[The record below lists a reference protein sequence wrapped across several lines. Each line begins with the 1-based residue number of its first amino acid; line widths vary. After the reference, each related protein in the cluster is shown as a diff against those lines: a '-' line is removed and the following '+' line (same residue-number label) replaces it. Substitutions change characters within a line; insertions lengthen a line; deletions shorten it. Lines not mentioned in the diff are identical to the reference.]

1 MATAPSSRC
10 SVADALDP
18 DLLAPA
24 TLADPYPVL
33 ADLRERS
40 PVHWSARYR
49 AWLLTRYD
57 DCDAAHRDPRFSSNR
72 IAPVLRKLEAEGG
85 SDALIRT
92 LRVLA
97 GWMVFKDG
105 AEHRRLRALVN
116 RAFTPRA
123 VARMHETIERLTD
136 ELLDALEGRTEADL
150 VRELAFPLPAIVIA
164 EMLGVAPEDRNRF
177 KSWSEDVASLVFG
190 AVDDE
195 RRHERAKSGMAE
207 LVAYFHG
214 LIDAAEREPGEDL
227 LAHLVAVRSADGDA
241 LTRDELVAMC
251 TLLLFGG
258 HETTTNLL
266 SSGVLALLR
275 HPDQADRLRA
285 APALARCAVEELLRF
300 DGPARISA
308 RVVAEQLELRG
319 QTLHAGERVYL
330 VLAAAN
336 RDPERFERPD
346 DLDLGRDPNPH
357 IGFGIGRHYCLGA
370 PLARLEGAIA
380 IPRVFARLRSLRL
393 DDDALAWQPTLLSR
407 SLRALPVRYER

>member
-1 MATAPSSRC
+1 M
-10 SVADALDP
+10 DP

-33 ADLRERS
+33 AELRERA
-40 PVHWSARYR
+40 PVHWSERYR

-57 DCDAAHRDPRFSSNR
+57 DCDAAHRDPRFSSDR
-72 IAPVLRKLEAEGG
+72 ITPVLRRLEAQGG
-85 SDALIRT
+85 SDALVRT

-105 AEHRRLRALVN
+105 TEHRRLRGLVT

-123 VARMHETIERLTD
+123 VASMRATVEGLAD
-136 ELLDALEGRTEADL
+136 ELIEALADDTEGDL
-150 VRELAFPLPAIVIA
+150 VRDLAFPLPAIVIA
-164 EMLGVAPEDRNRF
+164 EMLGVAPADRDRF
-177 KSWSEDVASLVFG
+177 KAWSEDVAALVFG
-190 AVDDE
+190 AADDAQ
-195 RRHERAKSGMAE
+195 RHERATSGMGQ
-207 LVAYFHG
+207 LVEYFHG
-214 LIDAAEREPGEDL
+214 LIDAAEREPREDL
-227 LAHLVAVRSADGDA
+227 LGHLVGVRTAEGDA

-266 SSGVLALLR
+266 SSGVLALVR
-275 HPDQADRLRA
+275 HPEQAARLRDD
-285 APALARCAVEELLRF
+285 PALAQGAVEELMRF

-308 RVVAEQLELRG
+308 RVVTEELELRG
-319 QTLHAGERVYL
+319 ATLRPGDRAYL

-346 DLDLGRDPNPH
+346 ELDLGRDPNPH

-370 PLARLEGAIA
+370 PLARLEAAIV
-380 IPRVFARLRSLRL
+380 IPRVLERLANLRL
-393 DDDALAWQPTLLSR
+393 AEDRLAWQPTLLSR
-407 SLRALPVRYER
+407 SLAALPVRYEARATTGRPPRR

>member
-1 MATAPSSRC
+1 
-10 SVADALDP
+10 
-18 DLLAPA
+18 
-24 TLADPYPVL
+24 
-33 ADLRERS
+33 
-40 PVHWSARYR
+40 
-49 AWLLTRYD
+49 
-57 DCDAAHRDPRFSSNR
+57 
-72 IAPVLRKLEAEGG
+72 
-85 SDALIRT
+85 
-92 LRVLA
+92 
-97 GWMVFKDG
+97 
-105 AEHRRLRALVN
+105 
-116 RAFTPRA
+116 
-123 VARMHETIERLTD
+123 
-136 ELLDALEGRTEADL
+136 
-150 VRELAFPLPAIVIA
+150 
-164 EMLGVAPEDRNRF
+164 
-177 KSWSEDVASLVFG
+177 
-190 AVDDE
+190 
-195 RRHERAKSGMAE
+195 
-207 LVAYFHG
+207 
-214 LIDAAEREPGEDL
+214 
-227 LAHLVAVRSADGDA
+227 
-241 LTRDELVAMC
+241 MC

-346 DLDLGRDPNPH
+346 DLDLDRDPNPH

-370 PLARLEGAIA
+370 PLARLEGAIV